1 VGMVTDSTGWSTS
14 LVDRLSSVRN
24 STLVL
29 PIVQGETVVDTAT
42 HDSAD
47 ADEQAQRQKGKPI
60 RRRMLIAALVLVGL
74 IAVVVGIAGNPVSPG
89 SSGLQTVA
97 ASLGD
102 VNLSVSASGVLVDE
116 FTYSLSPGQSATLT
130 AKGGATLGTGG
141 NAVGY
146 KTTTLY
152 VREGDS
158 VKKNQKIARA
168 KDSLGDYHTVRTPVA
183 GQVRSISTAV
193 GAAANQVAIIGAGK
207 KLVSVSVSEYDIS
220 GVTEGLTV
228 ELTLGATKEVFAGTV
243 YRVGEL
249 ADNSTGV
256 QTYTVLVESDEL
268 PSGARIGMSVTAAIS
283 VNSAIG
289 VVTVPVSALTTT
301 GDTTTVTVLNSRAV
315 PSVVTVT
322 LGLVGDSVA
331 EVTSGLNA
339 GDKVVV
345 GTSGSVPAVTTGF
358 GSGSG
363 AGPGG
368 N

>member
-1 VGMVTDSTGWSTS
+1 MVRDSAGRSTS
-14 LVDRLSSVRN
+14 LIDRLCSVRN

-29 PIVQGETVVDTAT
+29 PTVQGETVVDTAT

-47 ADEQAQRQKGKPI
+47 ADDQVHRLKGKPI
-60 RRRMLIAALVLVGL
+60 RRRIL
-74 IAVVVGIAGNPVSPG
+74 IAVLVLIGLVAVVIGIAGNPASRG

-102 VNLSVSASGVLVDE
+102 VNLSVSASGTLVDE
-116 FTYSLSPGQSATLT
+116 YTYSVSPGQSATLT
-130 AKGGATLGTGG
+130 AKGGTTLSSGG

-152 VREGDS
+152 VREGDT
-158 VKKNQKIARA
+158 VKKNQRIARA
-168 KDSLGDYHTVRTPVA
+168 KDSRDDYHTVRTPVA

-193 GAAANQVAIIGAGK
+193 GAAATQVATIGAGK
-207 KLVSVSVSEYDIS
+207 RLVSVSVSEYDIS
-220 GVTEGLTV
+220 GVTAGLTV
-228 ELTLGATKEVFAGTV
+228 ELTLGATKEVFAGAV

-256 QTYTVLVESDEL
+256 QTYTVLIESDEL
-268 PSGARIGMSVTAAIS
+268 PTDARIGMSVTAAIS

-301 GDTTTVTVLNSRAV
+301 GDTTTVTVLNSRNV

-339 GDKVVV
+339 GDQVVV